1 LWWTSLPALLLIGL
15 WAWYGRNR
23 PEEHPSITDP
33 ELAVVAEVAGEAV
46 VDHIDLAQLWRTL
59 LDRNVL
65 LLTVS
70 YLCMNYVFYMLSNWC
85 FLYLVQQLHFSELA
99 SGWLATAPPLA
110 AAVGAG
116 AGGVI
121 TTGLQ
126 QRYGSRRG
134 LRLLPLIGLPGA
146 ALLLLLA
153 VHAASPYWAIGA
165 LTACFG
171 CIELSEGP
179 FWAAAMTVGR
189 SNTMIVSGLMNT
201 GGNLGGIIG
210 IPIVAALTG
219 HGAWNLAFLIGA
231 GCALASAA
239 AWLFIDASRSVSTSS

>member
-1 LWWTSLPALLLIGL
+1 MSCSRFA
-15 WAWYGRNR
+15 N
-23 PEEHPSITDP
+23 
-33 ELAVVAEVAGEAV
+33 AGV
-46 VDHIDLAQLWRTL
+46 
-59 LDRNVL
+59 
-65 LLTVS
+65 
-70 YLCMNYVFYMLSNWC
+70 
-85 FLYLVQQLHFSELA
+85 
-99 SGWLATAPPLA
+99 PLA

-171 CIELSEGP
+171 SIELSEGP

-189 SNTMIVSGLMNT
+189 SNTMVVSGLMNT

-231 GCALASAA
+231 GCGLVQIGRGQPAIPPDSVLTSERRA
-239 AWLFIDASRSVSTSS
+239 DRSGL